1 MWLAIISLITGSLL
15 GSILTISV
23 PVVYAKYLSVAI
35 LAALDSLLGGVRA
48 ILEDDFDG
56 TIMLSGFIVNA
67 LMAAGLAFLGDRIGL
82 DLYLVGVIAFG
93 LRIFGNLGYI
103 RRDILEKWRSK
114 KRKNYSHSSHH
125 TNEESGIV
133 LPQVT
138 LVKETVLPHL
148 DTVLSDTLQNSPKQ
162 EAPDDNGQ
170 PK

>member
-1 MWLAIISLITGSLL
+1 MWLAIISLITGTLL

-23 PVVYAKYLSVAI
+23 PIVYAKYLSVAV

-82 DLYLVGVIAFG
+82 DLYLVGVITFG

-103 RRDILEKWRSK
+103 RRDILEKWRDK
-114 KRKNYSHSSHH
+114 KKKQQLHSHH
-125 TNEESGIV
+125 GTKSESGIV

-138 LVKETVLPHL
+138 QVKETTLPHL
-148 DTVLSDTLQNSPKQ
+148 DTALSDTLQNSLKQ
-162 EAPDDNGQ
+162 EDPDDKG
-170 PK
+170 